1 MIVLDTNVLSA
12 VIPQEPDS
20 TVVAWLN
27 GIDPAEIWITAVTVF
42 EIRLGL
48 SLMPEGRRRRFL
60 EAAFDGV
67 LNDDFRG
74 RILPLDEASALEA
87 GTLSADRRKQ
97 GFTDDLRDIQI
108 AGIARAHGAAVATR
122 NVRHFADLGPLVIN
136 PWSTVLD

>member
-1 MIVLDTNVLSA
+1 VIVLDTNVLSA
-12 VIPQEPDS
+12 LIPEEPD
-20 TVVAWLN
+20 TAVVDWLN
-27 GIDPAEIWITAVTVF
+27 GIDMAEVWITAVTVF

-48 SLMPEGRRRRFL
+48 SLMAQGRRRRFL

-74 RILPLDEASALEA
+74 RVLPFDEASALEA
-87 GTLSADRRKQ
+87 GVLSAERRKQ

-122 NVRHFADLGPLVIN
+122 NVRHFVDLGPVLIN
-136 PWSTVLD
+136 PWSTNVE